1 MSISSKKLFG
11 SLIIIIG
18 IGLMLATTAL
28 AQHEASDS
36 IMVFS
41 GELMAKR
48 QLVEAE
54 SVLSEA
60 IWEDPE
66 YAPLYIQR
74 GIVYGM
80 QTKIIQAIP
89 DFTKGI
95 ELDPKMPEAYYSR
108 GLAYVKSGN
117 SDDALKDYNKA
128 IELSPDY
135 ADAYYNRGL
144 IHFRS
149 MNYDGAFDDFSKA
162 IELNSR
168 YAKAYYNLG
177 LIYNARAIAAI
188 NTKDTSAYNLVLEIY
203 RLEAQSYDQAINIDP
218 RFIDAIY
225 NRGLVYLKLREFDK
239 AEKDFLKAIF
249 LNPKSREARFNLGVT
264 YEKMRKYGDAKKQF
278 EIYLKNAPE
287 VDSLRVKELIE
298 KFPQMDKWQNRID
311 SVEAVEKKK
320 SD

>member
-1 MSISSKKLFG
+1 MSISLKKPISYFVSVMVAG
-11 SLIIIIG
+11 LI
-18 IGLMLATTAL
+18 LAAVVS

-41 GELMAKR
+41 GELISNR

-60 IWEDPE
+60 IWDDSE

-80 QTKIIQAIP
+80 QTKFSQAIP

-95 ELDPKMPEAYYSR
+95 ELDPKMPEAFYSR
-108 GLAYVKSGN
+108 GLAYTKTN
-117 SDDALKDYNKA
+117 DFDNALKDYNKA
-128 IELSPDY
+128 IELNPEY

-144 IHFRS
+144 IYYRNA
-149 MNYDGAFDDFSKA
+149 NYDGAFDDFTKA
-162 IELNSR
+162 VQLNSR

-177 LIYNARAIAAI
+177 LINNTRAAAAFNAKDSLGYLENYKLEVQNYDRAI
-188 NTKDTSAYNLVLEIY
+188 S
-203 RLEAQSYDQAINIDP
+203 IDP
-218 RFIDAIY
+218 KYTDAVY
-225 NRGLVYLKLREFDK
+225 NRGLAFLKLRELEK
-239 AEKDFLKAIF
+239 AEKDFKRAIF
-249 LNPKSREARFNLGVT
+249 LNPKFREARFNLGVT
-264 YEKMRKYGDAKKQF
+264 YEKMRQYGDAKKQF
-278 EIYLKNAPE
+278 EIYLENAPE

-298 KFPQMDKWQNRID
+298 KFPQMEKWQNRID
-311 SVEAVEKKK
+311 SVNAAEKTK